1 MAKKRENKVA
11 RARQAIGGFL
21 ALTAIGFLVMSFYF
35 GTDLNNLGPAV
46 EGEDYTLLDTPLTN
60 QQRDSIEVIEY
71 FSYRCIHCKNFE
83 PFLEDWLVEIPEN
96 LNFARQHEVFSTSD
110 ELFARTHLA
119 LHQSPNYS
127 SLHNRLFSAVH
138 DRQKQFT
145 DIEDITS
152 YLEDYDLD
160 PNEFNRS
167 FTSTRTDRRLTNNR
181 SRQARSQLTA
191 TPSLLISGKYLI
203 SMKNG
208 QPRAL
213 EVASELIEREKKL
226 KFKNL
231 P

>member
-1 MAKKRENKVA
+1 MAKSRENKVTL
-11 RARQAIGGFL
+11 ARQIVGGFL
-21 ALTAIGFLVMSFYF
+21 VLIAVGFLVMSFYF

-46 EGEDYTLLDTPLTN
+46 EGEDYTLLDNPPLN
-60 QQRDSIEVIEY
+60 QRRDSIEVIEY
-71 FSYRCIHCKNFE
+71 FSYRCIHCMNFE
-83 PFLEDWLVEIPEN
+83 PFLEDWLGEIPEN
-96 LNFARQHEVFSTSD
+96 VDFARQHVVFSASD

-119 LHQSPNYS
+119 LKQSPNYS

-152 YLEDYDLD
+152 YLESYELD
-160 PNEFNRS
+160 PDEFKRS
-167 FTSTRTDRRLTNNR
+167 FNSPRTDRTLTNNR
-181 SRQARSQLTA
+181 SGQARSQLAA

-213 EVASELIEREKKL
+213 EVASELIERERYL
-226 KFKNL
+226 KIKNS

>member
-11 RARQAIGGFL
+11 RARQAIGGFV
-21 ALTAIGFLVMSFYF
+21 ALIAIGFVVMSFYF

-96 LNFARQHEVFSTSD
+96 VNFARQHVVFSTSD

-119 LHQSPNYS
+119 LQQSPNYS

-203 SMKNG
+203 SMNNG

-213 EVASELIEREKKL
+213 EVASELIEREKNL
-226 KFKNL
+226 KFKSL

>member
-11 RARQAIGGFL
+11 RARQAIGGFV
-21 ALTAIGFLVMSFYF
+21 ALIAIGFVVMSFYF

-96 LNFARQHEVFSTSD
+96 VNFARQHVVFSTSD

-119 LHQSPNYS
+119 LQQSPNYS

>member
-11 RARQAIGGFL
+11 RARQAIGGFV
-21 ALTAIGFLVMSFYF
+21 ALIAIGFVVMSFYF

-83 PFLEDWLVEIPEN
+83 PFLEDWLVEIPESV
-96 LNFARQHEVFSTSD
+96 NFARQHVVFSTSD

-119 LHQSPNYS
+119 LQQSPNYS

-145 DIEDITS
+145 DLEDITS

-191 TPSLLISGKYLI
+191 TPSLMISGKYVI
-203 SMKNG
+203 SMNNG

>member
-21 ALTAIGFLVMSFYF
+21 ALIAIGFLVMSFYF

-96 LNFARQHEVFSTSD
+96 VNFSRQHVVFSTSD

-119 LHQSPNYS
+119 LQQSPNYS

-145 DIEDITS
+145 DLEDITS

>member
-11 RARQAIGGFL
+11 RARQAIGGFV
-21 ALTAIGFLVMSFYF
+21 ALIAIGFVVMSFYF

-96 LNFARQHEVFSTSD
+96 VNFARQHVVFSTSD

-119 LHQSPNYS
+119 LQQSPNYS

-145 DIEDITS
+145 DLEDITS

-160 PNEFNRS
+160 PNQFNRS

-203 SMKNG
+203 SMNNG

-226 KFKNL
+226 RFKNL

>member
-1 MAKKRENKVA
+1 MAKKREDKVA
-11 RARQAIGGFL
+11 RARQTIGGFL
-21 ALTAIGFLVMSFYF
+21 ALIAIGFLVMSFYF

-60 QQRDSIEVIEY
+60 QQRDYIEVIEY

-83 PFLEDWLVEIPEN
+83 PFLEDWLVEIPESV
-96 LNFARQHEVFSTSD
+96 NFARQHVVFSTSD

-119 LHQSPNYS
+119 LQQSPNYS

-203 SMKNG
+203 SMNNG

>member
-1 MAKKRENKVA
+1 M
-11 RARQAIGGFL
+11 
-21 ALTAIGFLVMSFYF
+21 
-35 GTDLNNLGPAV
+35 
-46 EGEDYTLLDTPLTN
+46 
-60 QQRDSIEVIEY
+60 
-71 FSYRCIHCKNFE
+71 NFE

-96 LNFARQHEVFSTSD
+96 VNFARQHVVFSTSD

-119 LHQSPNYS
+119 LRQSPNYS

-145 DIEDITS
+145 DLEDITS

>member
-11 RARQAIGGFL
+11 RARQAIGGFV
-21 ALTAIGFLVMSFYF
+21 ALIAIGFVVMSFYF

-96 LNFARQHEVFSTSD
+96 VNFARQHVVFSTSD

-119 LHQSPNYS
+119 LQQSPNYS

-203 SMKNG
+203 SMRNG

>member
-1 MAKKRENKVA
+1 MAKKRENKVT
-11 RARQAIGGFL
+11 RARQTIGGFL
-21 ALTAIGFLVMSFYF
+21 ALIAIGFLVMSFYL

-83 PFLEDWLVEIPEN
+83 PFLEDWLVEIPESV
-96 LNFARQHEVFSTSD
+96 NFARQHVVFSTSD

-119 LHQSPNYS
+119 LQQSPNYS

-213 EVASELIEREKKL
+213 EVASELIEREK
-226 KFKNL
+226 N
-231 P
+231 

>member
-11 RARQAIGGFL
+11 RARQGIGGFL
-21 ALTAIGFLVMSFYF
+21 ALIAIGFLVMSFYF

-83 PFLEDWLVEIPEN
+83 PFLEDWLDELPEN
-96 LNFARQHEVFSTSD
+96 VSFARQHVVFSTSD

-119 LHQSPNYS
+119 LQQSPNYS

-145 DIEDITS
+145 DLEDITS

-181 SRQARSQLTA
+181 SRQARSLLTA
-191 TPSLLISGKYLI
+191 TPSLLSSGKYLI
-203 SMKNG
+203 SMNNG

-213 EVASELIEREKKL
+213 EVASELIEREKNL
-226 KFKNL
+226 KFKSL

>member
-1 MAKKRENKVA
+1 MAKKREDKVA
-11 RARQAIGGFL
+11 RARQTIGGFL
-21 ALTAIGFLVMSFYF
+21 ALIAIGFLVMSFYF

-96 LNFARQHEVFSTSD
+96 VNFARQHVVFSTSD

-119 LHQSPNYS
+119 LQQSPNYS

-145 DIEDITS
+145 DLEDITS
-152 YLEDYDLD
+152 YFEDYDLD

>member
-11 RARQAIGGFL
+11 RARQAIGGFV
-21 ALTAIGFLVMSFYF
+21 ALIAIGFVVMSFYF

-46 EGEDYTLLDTPLTN
+46 EGEDYSLLDTPLTN

-96 LNFARQHEVFSTSD
+96 VNFARQHVVFSTSD

-119 LHQSPNYS
+119 LQQSPNYS

-145 DIEDITS
+145 DLEDITS

-203 SMKNG
+203 SMNNG

>member
-11 RARQAIGGFL
+11 RARQAIGGFV
-21 ALTAIGFLVMSFYF
+21 ALIAIGFVVMSFYF

-83 PFLEDWLVEIPEN
+83 PFLEDWLVEIPESV
-96 LNFARQHEVFSTSD
+96 NFARQHVVFSTSD

-119 LHQSPNYS
+119 LQQSPNYS

-213 EVASELIEREKKL
+213 EVASELIERER
-226 KFKNL
+226 N
-231 P
+231 

>member
-11 RARQAIGGFL
+11 RARQAIGGFV
-21 ALTAIGFLVMSFYF
+21 ALIAIGFVVMSFYF

-96 LNFARQHEVFSTSD
+96 VNFSRQHVVFSTSD

-119 LHQSPNYS
+119 LQQSPNYS

-145 DIEDITS
+145 DLEDITS